1 MEEHMKLKGEF
12 ILREI
17 MGETIA
23 IPIGDSLLNF
33 NGMLCLNEVGEEIW
47 KGLQAGK
54 SKEQILDGILDEFDV
69 TREEAVA
76 DLDSFLNMLKESDL
90 LED

>member
-1 MEEHMKLKGEF
+1 MKLKGTF

-17 MGETIA
+17 MGEKIA
-23 IPIGDSLLNF
+23 LPVGDSLLNF

-47 KGLQAGK
+47 KGLQAEKNRG
-54 SKEQILDGILDEFDV
+54 EILEGILDEFDV
-69 TREEAVA
+69 TPEEAVA
-76 DLDSFLNMLKESDL
+76 DLDSFLRRLKESDL

>member
-1 MEEHMKLKGEF
+1 MKLKGEF